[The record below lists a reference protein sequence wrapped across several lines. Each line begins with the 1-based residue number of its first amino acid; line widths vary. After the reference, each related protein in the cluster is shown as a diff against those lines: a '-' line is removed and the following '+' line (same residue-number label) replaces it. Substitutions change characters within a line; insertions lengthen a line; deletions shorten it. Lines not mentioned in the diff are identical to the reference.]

1 MKAEWVKC
9 HELYGIKGSREVK
22 ETKTRKFLWTDSTD
36 EVVVTWMYK
45 RDVSVDDAI
54 GKQTGEGSAD
64 CEKRGDQ

>member
-1 MKAEWVKC
+1 
-9 HELYGIKGSREVK
+9 
-22 ETKTRKFLWTDSTD
+22 
-36 EVVVTWMYK
+36 MYK